1 MVNLTKRHCKLFF
14 KDKGMF
20 LCALITPLI
29 LLVLYITF
37 LGNVFKDS
45 YTMSFPEGVNV
56 PDSLLNGLAGG
67 QLLSSLLSVCCV
79 TVAFCSN
86 MIMVQ
91 DKFNGARKDLL
102 ITPLKKQKLAIS
114 YYLATLISTLII
126 CFVATAA
133 CYIYLAIVGW
143 YMTFVDCLL
152 VLFDVFLITMFGTVL
167 SSIVS
172 HFLTT
177 QGQVSAVGT
186 IVSSMYGFIAGAYM
200 PIASFGAGL
209 QKVLMFLPSTYCS
222 ALIRNHAMRG
232 ALAGL
237 GDAGIPD
244 SIIAS
249 IKDGI
254 DCNLYFFG
262 HSVSIGWMYAI
273 IITTVVALMAIY
285 VILNVIKIK
294 PSKKIK
300 KA

>member
-1 MVNLTKRHCKLFF
+1 MFKLTKRHCKLFF

-37 LGNVFKDS
+37 LGKVFKDS

-56 PDSLLNGLAGG
+56 PYSLLNGLAGG

-133 CYIYLAIVGW
+133 CYIYLAVVGW
-143 YMTFVDCLL
+143 YMTFIDCLL
-152 VLFDVFLITMFGTVL
+152 VLLDVFLITMFGTVL

-186 IVSSMYGFIAGAYM
+186 VVSSMYGFISGAYM
-200 PIASFGAGL
+200 PIASFGVGL

-232 ALAGL
+232 ALASL
-237 GDAGIPD
+237 ENAGIPN

-262 HSVSIGWMYAI
+262 HNVSIGWMYAI
-273 IITTVVALMAIY
+273 IITTIITLMAVY
-285 VILNVIKIK
+285 VLLNVVKIK
-294 PSKKIK
+294 PLKKIK
-300 KA
+300 KV

>member
-1 MVNLTKRHCKLFF
+1 MIQLTKRHCKLFF
-14 KDKGMF
+14 KDRGMF

-37 LGNVFKDS
+37 LGKVFKDS
-45 YTMSFPEGVNV
+45 YTMSFPAGLNV
-56 PDSLLNGLAGG
+56 PDSVLNGLAGG

-91 DKFNGARKDLL
+91 DKFTGARKDLL
-102 ITPLKKQKLAIS
+102 ITPLKKHKLAIS
-114 YYLATLISTLII
+114 YYLATLLSTLII
-126 CFVATAA
+126 CFVATVA

-143 YMTFVDCLL
+143 YMTFIDCLL
-152 VLFDVFLITMFGTVL
+152 VLIDVLLVTMFGTVL

-177 QGQVSAVGT
+177 QGQESAVGT
-186 IVSSMYGFIAGAYM
+186 VVSSMYGFIAGAYM
-200 PIASFGAGL
+200 PIASFGVGL
-209 QKVLMFLPSTYCS
+209 QKALMFLPSTYCS

-232 ALAGL
+232 ALEAL
-237 GDAGIPD
+237 GDTGIPA
-244 SIIAS
+244 SVIES

-273 IITTVVALMAIY
+273 VIATVSILMAVY
-285 VILNVIKIK
+285 ILLNMIKIK
-294 PSKKIK
+294 SNKKIK